1 MKGIILAGG
10 LGERLR
16 PMTGDRPK
24 PLVEFMT
31 QRVLDGVVKML
42 IKNGVDRATVSGMYM
57 CDAIADYASS
67 CPFMKISCVKE
78 EVPLG
83 TAGAVRGCA
92 EGEGETF
99 VVVE

>member
-16 PMTGDRPK
+16 PVTGDRPK

-42 IKNGVDRATVSGMYM
+42 IKNGELVFVLLQDFSQFAL
-57 CDAIADYASS
+57 ASDFGNAS
-67 CPFMKISCVKE
+67 D
-78 EVPLG
+78 
-83 TAGAVRGCA
+83 
-92 EGEGETF
+92 
-99 VVVE
+99 